1 VKLIRE
7 AGRRVE
13 EEKLKQGWDKQKA
26 HKYAEAV
33 TTYLALALI
42 EHARYSS
49 MVASWNPT
57 SWAQSKV
64 RDSLSFRGIAMVWN
78 YVDIP
83 TIAEK
88 DIMYSYL
95 WSIRTEI
102 EGLLYLVNAVSSSPS
117 RVEVVLDDATVLGR
131 LGNERFDLIVTDPPY
146 RDDVAY
152 SELSDFYYVWLKM
165 VLREYHPEAFRHR
178 TQWERL
184 SLQEVS
190 YNEGRVKY
198 FLKERGS
205 EHYTRLL
212 GEAFK
217 SMNRRLKRDGLLV
230 VYFAHTS
237 PEAWVELIEAGWR
250 HAGLALAKA
259 WSVFTE
265 SEERVTARGKTAL
278 ETSVVTVWRAK
289 DGSPTSMRDAVED
302 ARKAVEEV
310 LSRSG
315 LKGIDLFF
323 EAYTAALSAMTRYS
337 SIEVALGA
345 YAKAED
351 VVARAMEITAKEV
364 VGEYSKKLG
373 PASLAYALFKKMH
386 AGEGVVEMS
395 SREVITLGY
404 GIARSAGIKLSDLL
418 LSERLV
424 EPVRNASQGSRVAKQ
439 KVFRLLSPADA
450 TADAVKEV
458 AGKRKLDLATL
469 GVIKKKRVERF
480 TNAVDVL
487 HVLEYRATQTLEDF
501 ARAYERIR
509 DEYPELLEEA
519 VYLANTIAKIPGDP
533 EGELSAYVLKMVE
546 NAVVY
551 RGGL

>member
-1 VKLIRE
+1 
-7 AGRRVE
+7 
-13 EEKLKQGWDKQKA
+13 
-26 HKYAEAV
+26 
-33 TTYLALALI
+33 
-42 EHARYSS
+42 
-49 MVASWNPT
+49 
-57 SWAQSKV
+57 
-64 RDSLSFRGIAMVWN
+64 
-78 YVDIP
+78 
-83 TIAEK
+83 
-88 DIMYSYL
+88 
-95 WSIRTEI
+95 
-102 EGLLYLVNAVSSSPS
+102 
-117 RVEVVLDDATVLGR
+117 
-131 LGNERFDLIVTDPPY
+131 
-146 RDDVAY
+146 
-152 SELSDFYYVWLKM
+152 
-165 VLREYHPEAFRHR
+165 
-178 TQWERL
+178 
-184 SLQEVS
+184 LQEVT

-198 FLKERGS
+198 FLKERGP

-217 SMNRRLKRDGLLV
+217 AMNRRLKRDGLLV

-237 PEAWVELIEAGWR
+237 PAAWVELIEAGWR

-323 EAYTAALSAMTRYS
+323 EAYTAALSAMTKYS

-351 VVARAMEITAKEV
+351 VVAKAMEITAKEV
-364 VGEYSKKLG
+364 VGEHSKKLG
-373 PASLAYALFKKMH
+373 PASLAYALFKKIH
-386 AGEGVVEMS
+386 AGETPVLMS

-424 EPVRNASQGSRVAKQ
+424 EPVRNASQGSRVGKQ

-450 TADAVKEV
+450 TTDAVKEV
-458 AGKRKLDLATL
+458 AGRRRLDLATL
-469 GVIKKKRVERF
+469 GVTKKRKVERF

-487 HVLEYRATQTLEDF
+487 HLLEYRATQTLEEF
-501 ARAYERIR
+501 AKAYERIR

-519 VYLANTIAKIPGDP
+519 IYLANTIAKIPGDP
-533 EGELSAYVLKMVE
+533 EGELSAHLLKMVE
-546 NAVVY
+546 KATTY